1 MAFLIYKKT
10 DAGTNIRYERIKPLK
25 LGGSDGLIARHVKSL
40 PADQTASWKLD
51 AAGLLRLAGVAGEN
65 GEHFKTGAMRPSFE
79 FPTPVRFA
87 FPDTSERRSP
97 GVGY

>member
-40 PADQTASWKLD
+40 PADQTHEL
-51 AAGLLRLAGVAGEN
+51 E
-65 GEHFKTGAMRPSFE
+65 TGC
-79 FPTPVRFA
+79 
-87 FPDTSERRSP
+87 RRTAQTRWRRR
-97 GVGY
+97 